1 MAIQTVDAIFAEAA
15 SESPQSIHL
24 VLADGSSWSYGESF
38 ERAGRLAA
46 LLVESGIAPGDRV
59 ACFLGNSRPLYEFF
73 IACGLAGAV
82 AVPVNTLNTAREN
95 ANLFADCGP
104 RGIVAAAAHLAVLP
118 DDILGDMATCLLAD
132 GRGTA
137 LWRDYETSLAQT
149 KALAQSRSTPESPA
163 LIIYSSGT
171 TGRPKGIV
179 LGHRQLLANA
189 RLTMNVLG
197 YGRADRFLTLLP
209 SFHLFGYSFDFLYS
223 SLVRGCL
230 VALPAFAADA
240 ALEMI
245 ERHRITVMAG
255 VPTMFVTMFEPSRRA
270 GHDISSLRLIDVGG
284 GPVPTTL
291 IRELKGLGIDTVESY
306 GLTEITT
313 VASVSL
319 PGVMAPEGSC
329 GPVLEGIEV
338 RVCDDQDRILPV
350 GEPGELQ
357 FRYEGFMLG
366 YWQQPELTAATLKD
380 GWLRTGDVGRLDAD
394 GNLYILDRIKDMIV
408 SNGYNVFPKEV
419 ELVLHEH
426 PEVQQA
432 AVVGLPHEVRG
443 EDVFACVVRRPG
455 SQVQADEIL
464 DWCKQNLARFKVP
477 RGIDFVTEMPLTASG
492 KIRRFVLRDQAREGR
507 SGQ

>member
-1 MAIQTVDAIFAEAA
+1 MMPQTVDAIFASAA
-15 SESPQSIHL
+15 AESPDSVHL
-24 VLADGSSWSYGESF
+24 VLADGSTSSYAETF
-38 ERAGRLAA
+38 ARADRLAA
-46 LLVESGIAPGDRV
+46 LMVESGIEPGDRV
-59 ACFLGNSRPLYEFF
+59 ACFVGNSRPLYEFF
-73 IACGLAGAV
+73 IAAGLAGAV

-95 ANLFADCGP
+95 GILFDDCRP
-104 RGIVAAAAHLAVLP
+104 RGIVAAARHLAVLP
-118 DDILGDMATCLLAD
+118 DDILGEMAICLLAE
-132 GRGTA
+132 GEGGA
-137 LWRDYETSLAQT
+137 PWRDYEA
-149 KALAQSRSTPESPA
+149 ALAAVAGPLAEVRSTPDSPA

-197 YGRADRFLTLLP
+197 YGPDDRFLTLLP
-209 SFHLFGYSFDFLYS
+209 SFHLFGFSFDFLYS
-223 SLVRGCL
+223 GLVRGRL
-230 VALPAFAADA
+230 VALPSFTAEQ
-240 ALEMI
+240 ALEFI

-255 VPTMFVTMFEPSRRA
+255 VPTMFVTMFEASMRA
-270 GHDISSLRLIDVGG
+270 GRDISSLRLIDVGG

-338 RVCDDQDRILPV
+338 RVCDDQDQPV
-350 GEPGELQ
+350 APGQPGELQ
-357 FRYEGFMLG
+357 FRYEGFMLE

-380 GWLRTGDVGRLDAD
+380 GWLRTGDVGRLDED

-408 SNGYNVFPKEV
+408 TNGYNVFPKEV

-426 PEVQQA
+426 PGVQQA

-443 EDVFACVVRRPG
+443 EDVHAFVVRRPE
-455 SQVQADEIL
+455 SQVAADEIL
-464 DWCKQNLARFKVP
+464 DWCNQNLARFKVP
-477 RGIDFVTEMPLTASG
+477 RGIDFVSEMPLTASG
-492 KIRRFVLRDQAREGR
+492 KIRRFVLRDQVRGR
-507 SGQ
+507 SG